1 MAIRVFVVRDCIGMT
16 STINGHP
23 TYAADY
29 FEGDWNKSVF
39 LDNPHIDNLMTAL
52 LGLGGEYWAMRR
64 RLMVVEKLLATKCGI
79 DPSEIET
86 YHPSE
91 DEQKSWDRERDD
103 FIRRVFS
110 ALVREVADVSGP
122 IDIEGAK
129 LRPPR
134 NLEDMS

>member
-1 MAIRVFVVRDCIGMT
+1 MA

-29 FEGDWNKSVF
+29 FKGDWDKSVF
-39 LDNPHIDNLMTAL
+39 LDNPHVDNLMTVV

-64 RLMVVEKLLATKCGI
+64 RLMVVEKLLDTKCGI
-79 DPSEIET
+79 KGSEIEA
-86 YHPSE
+86 YHPTE
-91 DEQKSWDRERDD
+91 DEQAAWDKERDD

-110 ALVREVADVSGP
+110 VLVRDTVDVSGP
-122 IDIEGAK
+122 IDTENAK

-134 NLEDMS
+134 NLEDLL